1 MKQMKPARVTY
12 CWLLPP
18 SAVHPDQAAEKERQR
33 ISEHNVATET
43 MAMALDR
50 ITVLITLW

>member
-1 MKQMKPARVTY
+1 
-12 CWLLPP
+12 LLAAS
-18 SAVHPDQAAEKERQR
+18 SAVHPDQAAEKERER

-43 MAMALDR
+43 MAMALDL